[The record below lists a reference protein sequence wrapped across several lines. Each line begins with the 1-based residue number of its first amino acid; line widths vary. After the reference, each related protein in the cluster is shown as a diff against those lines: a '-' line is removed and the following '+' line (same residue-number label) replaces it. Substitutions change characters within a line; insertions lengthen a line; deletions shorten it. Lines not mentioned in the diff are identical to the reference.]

1 MKKYANIV
9 LLAIL
14 AALFYKTPTFL
25 IDSVND
31 SLGKLSWMVIIFVV
45 YQMLDK
51 VSAVILAIIMITILH
66 QNIEGFEDKKDDNN
80 SEKLSEMEDEELD
93 EQEKDDKKSEKKD
106 KKTKDEKSTK
116 KEDEE
121 SENDEE
127 KTEKD
132 EQEGFELLSK
142 SEKECETYDKEGFTG
157 FTELLKKFKIPVTT
171 TNTTDLDRE
180 LKITSER
187 STIDSSKE

>member
-14 AALFYKTPTFL
+14 AALFYKTPAFL
-25 IDSVND
+25 IDSVNG
-31 SLGKLSWMVIIFVV
+31 SVGKLSWMVIIFVV

-51 VSAVILAIIMITILH
+51 VSAVILAIIMITLLH
-66 QNIEGFEDKKDDNN
+66 QNIEGFEDKKEDDS
-80 SEKLSEMEDEELD
+80 SEKLSEMEEEELD
-93 EQEKDDKKSEKKD
+93 EEIDEEEKHDKKSTKKDEKK
-106 KKTKDEKSTK
+106 KEEKSTK
-116 KEDEE
+116 KEAEE
-121 SENDEE
+121 EIEE
-127 KTEKD
+127 V

>member
-14 AALFYKTPTFL
+14 AALFYKTPAFL
-25 IDSVND
+25 IDSVNG
-31 SLGKLSWMVIIFVV
+31 SVGKLSWMVIIFVV

-51 VSAVILAIIMITILH
+51 VSAVILAIIMITLLH
-66 QNIEGFEDKKDDNN
+66 QNIEGFEDKKEDDS
-80 SEKLSEMEDEELD
+80 SEKLSEMEEEELD
-93 EQEKDDKKSEKKD
+93 EEIDEEEKHDKKSKKKDEKK
-106 KKTKDEKSTK
+106 KEEKSTK
-116 KEDEE
+116 KEAEE
-121 SENDEE
+121 ETEE
-127 KTEKD
+127 V

-142 SEKECETYDKEGFTG
+142 SEKKCETYDKEGFTG